1 MERVK
6 PQYAVMAFAAAALYA
21 ASAPAS
27 KLLLEQATPVFMA
40 SFLYLGAGIG
50 MSLVGMLR
58 KSLNNGHKETRLDR
72 SDLTFVVLMIIL
84 DIIAPILLMIG
95 LRMTTASNASLLN
108 NFEIA
113 ATSMIAFMLF
123 GEPVTKRLWKGI
135 AVITAAS
142 MLLSLGEAGSLNF
155 SLGSVFVLLAA
166 TAWGFENN
174 CTRMLSLKDPLQV
187 VVLKGLGSG
196 AGSLIVA
203 FLIGDAP
210 PELKFVLYAMI
221 LGFFSY
227 GMSIWLYVYA
237 QRGLGAARTS
247 SYYAVAPFIGAT
259 ISYAVFHDPLS
270 PTFLAALV
278 LMMIG
283 SYLAAFDGLRREK
296 QST

>member
-6 PQYAVMAFAAAALYA
+6 APYAAMAFAAAALYA

-27 KLLLEQATPVFMA
+27 KLLLAEATPVFMA

-50 MSLVGMLR
+50 MSLIGLLR
-58 KSLNNGHKETRLDR
+58 KILKNGHKETKLDKG
-72 SDLTFVVLMIIL
+72 DFTYVALMIIL
-84 DIIAPILLMIG
+84 DILAPILLMVG
-95 LRMTTASNASLLN
+95 LGMTTASNASLLN

-113 ATSMIAFMLF
+113 ATAIIAFIMF
-123 GEPVTKRLWKGI
+123 GEPVSKRLWKGI

-142 MLLSLGEAGSLNF
+142 MLLSLGEAGSLTF
-155 SLGSVFVLLAA
+155 SLGSVFVLMAA
-166 TAWGFENN
+166 TAWGLENN

-196 AGSLIVA
+196 IGSLIVA
-203 FLIGDAP
+203 VALGDSP
-210 PELKFVLYAMI
+210 PELVYMFYAMA

-247 SYYAVAPFIGAT
+247 SYYAVAPFIGAG
-259 ISYAVFHDPLS
+259 ISYAVFRDPLS
-270 PTFLAALV
+270 PTFLSALA
-278 LMMIG
+278 LMMLG
-283 SYLAAFDGLRREK
+283 SYLAAFEGFRREK
-296 QST
+296 RIT

>member
-6 PQYAVMAFAAAALYA
+6 AQYAVMAFGAAALYA

-27 KLLLEQATPVFMA
+27 KLLLAEATPVFMA

-50 MSLVGMLR
+50 MSLVGLFR
-58 KSLNNGHKETRLDR
+58 NNFKPGHKETRLDK

-113 ATSMIAFMLF
+113 ATSIIAFMLF
-123 GEPVTKRLWKGI
+123 GEKVSKRLWKGI

-155 SLGSVFVLLAA
+155 SLGSAFVLLAA

-203 FLIGDAP
+203 LLIGDSF
-210 PELKFVLYAMI
+210 PELVYVAYALV

-247 SYYAVAPFIGAT
+247 SYYAVAPFIGAA
-259 ISYAVFHDPLS
+259 ISYAVFRDPLS

-283 SYLAAFDGLRREK
+283 SYLAAFDGIHREK
-296 QST
+296 RST

>member
-6 PQYAVMAFAAAALYA
+6 ASYAAMAFAAAALYA

-27 KLLLEQATPVFMA
+27 KLLLAEATPVFLA

-50 MSLVGMLR
+50 MSFIGFLR
-58 KSLNNGHKETRLDR
+58 KKYKNGHKETMLDKGDI
-72 SDLTFVVLMIIL
+72 SYVALMIIL
-84 DIIAPILLMIG
+84 DIMAPVLLMVG

-113 ATSMIAFMLF
+113 STAIIAFIMF
-123 GEPVTKRLWKGI
+123 GEPVSKRLWKGI

-142 MLLSLGEAGSLNF
+142 LLLSLGEKGSLSF
-155 SLGSVFVLLAA
+155 SPGSVFVLLAA
-166 TAWGFENN
+166 TAWGLENN
-174 CTRMLSLKDPLQV
+174 CTRKLSLKDPLQV

-196 AGSLIVA
+196 TGSLIVA
-203 FLIGDAP
+203 FAIGDSLPQPACM
-210 PELKFVLYAMI
+210 LYAMI

-227 GMSIWLYVYA
+227 GISIWLYVYA

-247 SYYAVAPFIGAT
+247 SYYAVAPFIGAG
-259 ISYAVFHDPLS
+259 ISFVVFRDPLS
-270 PTFLAALV
+270 PTFLSALV

-283 SYLAAFDGLRREK
+283 SYLATFDKKLA
-296 QST
+296 

>member
-6 PQYAVMAFAAAALYA
+6 AQYAVMAFGAAALYA

-27 KLLLEQATPVFMA
+27 KLLLAEATPVFMA

-50 MSLVGMLR
+50 MSFVGLFR
-58 KSLNNGHKETRLDR
+58 NNFKPGHKETRLDKG
-72 SDLTFVVLMIIL
+72 DLTFVVLMIIL

-123 GEPVTKRLWKGI
+123 GEKVSKRLWKGI

-155 SLGSVFVLLAA
+155 SIGSAFVLLAA

-203 FLIGDAP
+203 LLIGDSF
-210 PELKFVLYAMI
+210 PELVYVAYALV

-247 SYYAVAPFIGAT
+247 SYYAVAPFIGAA
-259 ISYAVFHDPLS
+259 ISYAVFRDPLS

-283 SYLAAFDGLRREK
+283 SYLAAFDGINREK
-296 QST
+296 RST